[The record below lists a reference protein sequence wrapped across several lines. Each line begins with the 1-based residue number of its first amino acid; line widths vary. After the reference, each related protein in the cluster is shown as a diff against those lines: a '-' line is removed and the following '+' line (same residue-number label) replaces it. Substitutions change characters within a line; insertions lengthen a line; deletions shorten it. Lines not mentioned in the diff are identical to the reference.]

1 MHARVRGT
9 KTKTVVEKNRGGNCE
24 NFSTRDKYI
33 YFTYESYIYTESRKK
48 VFKIYKIYMI

>member
-48 VFKIYKIYMI
+48 VFKIYIKYI